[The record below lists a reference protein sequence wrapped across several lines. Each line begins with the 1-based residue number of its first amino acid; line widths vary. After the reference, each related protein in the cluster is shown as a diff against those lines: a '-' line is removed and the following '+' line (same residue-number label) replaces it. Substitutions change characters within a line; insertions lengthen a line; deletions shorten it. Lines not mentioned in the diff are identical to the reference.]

1 MPRVSVEH
9 EQQQRQKILQAAT
22 ACFCRRGYHE
32 TSVQHICDEAG
43 LSKGGLYT
51 YFKSKEEVLAAVVED
66 SFLEA
71 VEEARAAAQAG
82 RTVTEKL
89 DRLAE
94 MAITRMAS
102 DTGASVHS
110 PLLRLEI
117 WAEASKNPHL
127 RALCARGAEQWEAL
141 VADLLREGQRRG
153 EIVTDASP
161 EAVASILVAVF
172 DGLSMQE
179 SLTQTKVN
187 WPRIMQTLRQ
197 VLGRGILVGDSLSP
211 DGEPGTPR
219 RGE

>member
-1 MPRVSVEH
+1 M
-9 EQQQRQKILQAAT
+9 
-22 ACFCRRGYHE
+22 
-32 TSVQHICDEAG
+32 
-43 LSKGGLYT
+43 
-51 YFKSKEEVLAAVVED
+51 
-66 SFLEA
+66 
-71 VEEARAAAQAG
+71 
-82 RTVTEKL
+82 
-89 DRLAE
+89 
-94 MAITRMAS
+94 
-102 DTGASVHS
+102 HS

-127 RALCARGAEQWEAL
+127 RALCARGAEQWETL

-197 VLGRGILVGDSLSP
+197 VLGRGILVGDSLSL

>member
-1 MPRVSVEH
+1 MPKVTAEH
-9 EQQQRQKILQAAT
+9 EQQQRRKIQQAAT

-32 TSVQHICDEAG
+32 TSVQDICEEAG

-51 YFKSKEEVLAAVVED
+51 YFKSKEEILAAVVEG

-71 VEEARAAAQAG
+71 VQEAETVAQAG
-82 RTVTEKL
+82 QSVSEKL

-94 MAITRMAS
+94 MAVARMTS
-102 DTGASVHS
+102 NTGTSIHS
-110 PLLRLEI
+110 PLLQLEI
-117 WAEASKNPHL
+117 WAEASKTPHL
-127 RALCARGAEQWEAL
+127 RTLCARGAARWESFL
-141 VADLLREGQRRG
+141 TGVLREGQRRG
-153 EIVTDASP
+153 EIAPDVNP

-197 VLGRGILVGDSLSP
+197 VLGVGMLVGTSRQSGLRIRAQ
-211 DGEPGTPR
+211 G
-219 RGE
+219 